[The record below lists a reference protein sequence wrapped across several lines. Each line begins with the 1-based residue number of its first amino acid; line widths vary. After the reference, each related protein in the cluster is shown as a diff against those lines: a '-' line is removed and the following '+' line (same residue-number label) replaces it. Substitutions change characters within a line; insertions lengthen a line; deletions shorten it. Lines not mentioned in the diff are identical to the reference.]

1 LCILVVVWLFGGH
14 YPEATC
20 AANDFDQ
27 AQGRVFE
34 ALRRIIECSPALRTE
49 AKIVADKIT
58 FPAIGATITAIPSDY
73 AGAAGGNPTISC
85 FDELWAYTSERSRRL
100 WDELIPPPTRKIAC
114 RLTCTYAGYEGESAL
129 LEELHKRG
137 LASEGR
143 SRPAALKGK
152 RDALTAELAETDPK
166 LGDQLVDILT
176 PIKAVDEKIARLGGA
191 GGAGI
196 AKELRLP
203 GSGGSREWPPP
214 RPFDPAWFTPFRSI
228 AATRSTGEKSKKKPP
243 PAVATCGL

>member
-1 LCILVVVWLFGGH
+1 
-14 YPEATC
+14 
-20 AANDFDQ
+20 
-27 AQGRVFE
+27 
-34 ALRRIIECSPALRTE
+34 
-49 AKIVADKIT
+49 
-58 FPAIGATITAIPSDY
+58 
-73 AGAAGGNPTISC
+73 
-85 FDELWAYTSERSRRL
+85 
-100 WDELIPPPTRKIAC
+100 
-114 RLTCTYAGYEGESAL
+114 
-129 LEELHKRG
+129 
-137 LASEGR
+137 
-143 SRPAALKGK
+143 
-152 RDALTAELAETDPK
+152 LAETDPK

-243 PAVATCGL
+243 CSSDLRPLISAQVGFVHVVSLTVPFRLIGQPEPDCRHVE